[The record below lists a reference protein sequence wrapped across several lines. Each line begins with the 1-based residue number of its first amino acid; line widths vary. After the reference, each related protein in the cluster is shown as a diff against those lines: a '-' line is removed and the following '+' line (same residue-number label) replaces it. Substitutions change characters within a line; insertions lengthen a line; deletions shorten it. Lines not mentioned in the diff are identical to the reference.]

1 MAYSMDLRQR
11 AVDDVEQ
18 GDCVAVVARRF
29 KIHSQTVHNWVSR
42 HQQNQLESRKPGPKG
57 PRKLTVVDDAM
68 IIKMI
73 EENPG
78 VTAKEVM
85 PMLSVSVVESTVC
98 RAMKRLGFRLKKVA
112 DRRGAKSA

>member
-1 MAYSMDLRQR
+1 MTYSMDLRQR
-11 AVDDVEQ
+11 VVEAASHSPTITQ
-18 GDCVAVVARRF
+18 VARQF
-29 KIHSQTVHNWVSR
+29 KVDRSTVCDWVSR

-57 PRKLTVVDDAM
+57 PRKMTAEDDAT

-73 EENPG
+73 AENPG